1 MQWTM
6 QTIFNCHNRQQVQEI
21 LICAEPGS
29 DACVITHQCSTKYR
43 KVRVVENIGNLGP
56 FLNKTKA
63 VSLCKSDW
71 VALID
76 SDNIIASHFL
86 RFTVMQQM
94 NPNKI
99 YCPEQGWPRLK
110 YIEFIGED
118 IGLARAAQLIDNN
131 NFTMLF
137 NTGNYVLHRETW
149 LKALQPVRTDTFYP
163 YAVDVAWVNYNCL
176 KAGMVLSVVKD
187 CVYRHNVHKNSTYLQ
202 TAKESA
208 EKWEIIKSMIKE
220 DVYGSVASTGEIQA
234 KKQANLSPAPN
245 WSGSGNRDREQIDS
259 DKRPDQNG
267 FDLLSN

>member
-1 MQWTM
+1 M
-6 QTIFNCHNRQQVQEI
+6 QTIMNCHNRQQVQEI

-86 RFTVMQQM
+86 RFTVMQQL
-94 NPNKI
+94 NSNKI

-220 DVYGSVASTGEIQA
+220 DVYGSVASTGETQA

>member
-1 MQWTM
+1 M
-6 QTIFNCHNRQQVQEI
+6 QTIMNCHNRQQVQEI

-29 DACVITHQCSTKYR
+29 DAGVITHQCSTKYR

-118 IGLARAAQLIDNN
+118 IGLTRAAQLIDNN

-149 LKALQPVRTDTFYP
+149 LKVLQPVRTDTFYP
-163 YAVDVAWVNYNCL
+163 HAVDVAWVNYNCL

-202 TAKESA
+202 TAKESS
-208 EKWEIIKSMIKE
+208 EKWLQIKEMIKD
-220 DVYGSVASTGEIQA
+220 DVYGSVASSGEIQT
-234 KKQANLSPAPN
+234 KKQNKIPVTSD
-245 WSGSGNRDREQIDS
+245 WSGSGNRDREQAGS
-259 DKRPDQNG
+259 DKGPDQNR